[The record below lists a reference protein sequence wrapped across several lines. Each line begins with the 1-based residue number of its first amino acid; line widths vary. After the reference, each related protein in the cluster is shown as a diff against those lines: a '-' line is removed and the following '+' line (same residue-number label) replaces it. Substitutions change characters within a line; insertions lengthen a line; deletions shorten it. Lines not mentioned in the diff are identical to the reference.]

1 MQHNPGD
8 LIADLLELHE
18 TQRAKRRIS
27 ASRETKSSEAQR
39 FAILNIEVMIGPG
52 FENAR
57 ETNISEVRNKF
68 TSSTLV
74 AISRY
79 WNNLSSHPIKQG
91 LGSLSI
97 FKRSNDARIVE
108 LATNSPQL
116 NVQRN
121 QFNVII

>member
-1 MQHNPGD
+1 LQHNPGD

-68 TSSTLV
+68 T
-74 AISRY
+74 
-79 WNNLSSHPIKQG
+79 
-91 LGSLSI
+91 
-97 FKRSNDARIVE
+97 
-108 LATNSPQL
+108 
-116 NVQRN
+116 
-121 QFNVII
+121 